1 MNLRC
6 RPGDLAVV
14 IDARLPSNLGRIV
27 RIVAQ
32 HDGTGVL
39 AYPPSVAT
47 WLVTSP
53 CFMSWVMNGKRYRR
67 KKGLVPDVQLQPLRG
82 GVLGVDIAT
91 GLFSQS
97 VITREIA

>member
-32 HDGTGVL
+32 HDGTGDL

-53 CFMSWVMNGKRYRR
+53 CSMSWVMDGKRYRR
-67 KKGLVPDVQLQPLRG
+67 KKGPVPDVQLQPLRG
-82 GVLGVDIAT
+82 VVLGVDIAT
-91 GLFSQS
+91 GLFSQNA
-97 VITREIA
+97 IAREVS